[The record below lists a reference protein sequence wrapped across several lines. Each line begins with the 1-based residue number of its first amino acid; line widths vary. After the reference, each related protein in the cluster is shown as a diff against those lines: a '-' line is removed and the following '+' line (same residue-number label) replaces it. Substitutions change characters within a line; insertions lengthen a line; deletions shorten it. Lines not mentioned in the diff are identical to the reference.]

1 MDLVA
6 RCKDKLTYFRVKE
19 LKDVLT
25 HLSLSKQGKKQDLV
39 DRILAVLSDD
49 QGFLGKKHTFGKD
62 AVAKL
67 VDDTYRKMQVS
78 GAADLASKSPVISD
92 SSIVKPKEE
101 VLDSYHIDKIRCL
114 CGSPLPTD
122 SMIKCEDCKCN
133 VWQHISCVVIPEKP
147 MEGILPSPPE
157 VFYCEIC
164 RLSRAD
170 PFLLSIAHPLNPLKL
185 SITHLPVPAD
195 GSNPNLSIEKTFQ
208 ITRADKDLISKQEY
222 DVQAWCMLLNDKVT
236 FRMQWPQHAELQVN
250 GVSVRAINRP
260 GAQLLG
266 ANGRDDGPIIS
277 TVIKDGINKI
287 SLTGCDARI
296 FCVGVRIVKRRTL
309 RQILSL
315 IPKEDEGERFEDA
328 LARVRK
334 CVGGGAATEN
344 ADSDSDIEIVADFV
358 PVNLRCPMSGLRM
371 KVAGRFMPCAH
382 MGCFDLEVFV
392 EMNQRS
398 RKWQCPICLK
408 NYSWEKIIRDPYF
421 NRITSKMLDSGEDVS
436 DIEVRPDGSWRA
448 KVEGDRKT
456 LGELGLWHSP
466 DGTICASTEAEP
478 KLKSIKLETG
488 SDNHPALKLGIRKNQ
503 NGHWVVNRSGDN
515 RGISPANRFQNNLDS
530 NGQNIIPMSSSPTG
544 SGTGEDVSVNQ
555 DGGGSLDFS
564 TVNGTEY
571 ESTPKAFNEPF
582 ATAPA
587 GDAEV
592 IVISD
597 SEEETVPLMSSEVV
611 YKNNGPDTSG
621 IQFSAPQ
628 HGIPDSYYED
638 PALGNGANSCL
649 NLYNTNDDDYGLWT
663 LPSGGQGVSSF
674 QLFGS
679 ETALGSAALVPKS
692 TAQHS
697 NMNADLVDNSVAF
710 SGNDPSLQLFL
721 PTRPSADA
729 STVQTELRVNAEV
742 SSAVRTDWISLR
754 LGDGDGD
761 QVESAAGN
769 ELPLADETFRL
780 GMNGNRTGKMSRE
793 RLDGP
798 FQFPRQRRSV
808 RQKLYLSIDSE
819 SE

>member
-49 QGFLGKKHTFGKD
+49 QGSLGKKHTFGKD

-122 SMIKCEDCKCN
+122 SMIKCEDRKCN

-488 SDNHPALKLGIRKNQ
+488 SDSHPALKLGIRKNQ

-679 ETALGSAALVPKS
+679 ETALESAALVPKS

-780 GMNGNRTGKMSRE
+780 GMNGNRTGKMSME